1 MCLVKKISMNI
12 KKLLLGTAVASGVMI
27 VAVASEPAFPV
38 VNNVEAAVSVSVE
51 IGFNVTYLLDVL
63 SCMGGERFSL
73 ELTGPDAS
81 GLLREVGNQDSR
93 YVVMPMRL

>member
-1 MCLVKKISMNI
+1 EHEE
-12 KKLLLGTAVASGVMI
+12 A
-27 VAVASEPAFPV
+27 EEV
-38 VNNVEAAVSVSVE
+38 VEVDYDGAPVE

-63 SCMGGERFSL
+63 GCMTGDRFSL

-81 GLLREVGNQDSR
+81 GLLREIGNQDSR